1 VIKKAA
7 DKKARDDAKK
17 GGATLQSTEAQ
28 PEAEPAF
35 EPDAPE
41 ARSQHTAESVFGSRD

>member
-1 VIKKAA
+1 MIKKAA